1 MDKYASGVK
10 GEEIAKEFL
19 QAKGYA
25 IVAQNIFY
33 PNIGEI
39 DIIAKDGN
47 ILVFVEVRT
56 RTDNFFGNPLE
67 TITKAKIKKIVNT
80 SRKYLSEH
88 KISCQGY
95 RYDVIGI
102 LYDKITHIENAFYA
116 RWN

>member
-25 IVAQNIFY
+25 IIAQNIFY

-56 RTDNFFGNPLE
+56 RTDNVFGNPLE

-80 SRKYLSEH
+80 SRKYLLEH